1 MATSTMATATL
12 SRDEMAVFSENK
24 SRLSTGLQSS
34 VRDLSQRCYAEDLI
48 PRAVYRGMF
57 DNQHKPEYL
66 RAQYFMD
73 LCLEKIS
80 DFEEVGN
87 LEASKKFISQLA
99 AIVRKDSAL
108 SHIADRIGK

>member
-1 MATSTMATATL
+1 MTTSIMATL
-12 SRDEMAVFSENK
+12 SSDEMAVFSKNK
-24 SRLSTGLQSS
+24 SRLSIGLQSS
-34 VRDLSQRCYAEDLI
+34 IRDLSQLCYAEDLI

-57 DNQHKPEYL
+57 DNQQKPEYL

-73 LCLEKIS
+73 LCLVKIC
-80 DFEEVGN
+80 DFEDKRN
-87 LEASKKFISQLA
+87 FEASKKFISQLA